1 MGVDSILYK
10 FVLILRI
17 SKKIHKELAKKNQ
30 IKIAFLVGVEN
41 NWLHIPNASLFSR
54 IPFAWIE
61 VSFEQYMY
69 KVIQRCYSPLC
80 NHQK

>member
-41 NWLHIPNASLFSR
+41 N
-54 IPFAWIE
+54 
-61 VSFEQYMY
+61 
-69 KVIQRCYSPLC
+69 
-80 NHQK
+80 